1 MDRWRI
7 KRLKFTDL
15 PRMPGPRRGVTAMGD
30 TLLRLSTFL
39 ALTGFIG
46 PSLAASPYVEVPLGL
61 RAAIAK
67 RADEQAMIR
76 HRLYGS
82 PLEVADPS
90 SYKFKYA
97 LVDLNGDGIKDAI
110 VYFTQQQYC
119 GSGGCSMEIYKGTKT
134 GFEFLSGTMR
144 VSPPILVL
152 LASVHGWKSLAVQL
166 RGGGS
171 GVLNFNGRRYPLS
184 PPDGH
189 PALASK
195 LRGAVAVID

>member
-1 MDRWRI
+1 MPHRV
-7 KRLKFTDL
+7 KRLKSIDL
-15 PRMPGPRRGVTAMGD
+15 RRMQRLRRGVAALGN

-46 PSLAASPYVEVPLGL
+46 PSLAASPHVEGPPGL

-67 RADEQAMIR
+67 HDDEQARIR

-82 PLEVADPS
+82 PLEIANPS
-90 SYKFKYA
+90 SYRFRYA

-134 GFEFLSGTMR
+134 GFEFLSGTLR

-152 LASVHGWKSLAVQL
+152 QASAHGWKSLAVQL
-166 RGGGS
+166 REGGS
-171 GVLNFNGRRYPLS
+171 GVLDFNGRRYPLS

-189 PALASK
+189 PAPASK